1 MDRYRFLPS
10 YHYVE
15 NEDGVINHPAT
26 NKLRTC
32 TIYGNHGKNLIP
44 YPFSN
49 STKTIKG
56 VTFTD
61 NGDGTITANGTATGN
76 AEFIVISSA
85 VTPVTVKA
93 NTKYTLSGTPSDG
106 TYKKWYMYL
115 TGLSAAQSDMGTSV
129 TFAGDDT
136 DKNVSLI
143 VRVSQGAVADNVVFK
158 PMLEEGE
165 TKTEFEPWCGV
176 GDKTKN
182 LIPYPYADTT
192 KTINGV
198 TFTDNGDGT
207 ITANG
212 TATAVGASFLVFS
225 NSNGLVGQGKYYL
238 SGCPS
243 NNYPAVSLQP
253 KIDNEWHPDNY
264 DFGEG
269 KTITVQS
276 TLTQISCDI
285 SSSNTVDNVTFRPF
299 LAKADSATSYEP
311 YGYKIELLNKPWNNL
326 INVDDFDST
335 QTNGYYAGI
344 STTLTDSN
352 MSTYLPYLDEMKG
365 KSVVFSCDLDN
376 ENFRKEFLIY
386 YNVEVNGALKY
397 IEFTQ
402 GKNFTVILPDATPIR
417 IECRARSD
425 SADMNGTTVKFSNIT
440 LKYEDIKEEKQN
452 MYLKNQ
458 IMDGEEVSYKTDLL
472 NDIILHKDMINDLSI
487 NSKIKPKKVSY
498 SYYTYK
504 YPNKNN

>member
-1 MDRYRFLPS
+1 MSRRDFLPT
-10 YHYVE
+10 YHFEDTE
-15 NEDGVINHPAT
+15 NNEIKDLAEE
-26 NKLRTC
+26 KLRDYVIT
-32 TIYGNHGKNLIP
+32 GNHGKNLIP
-44 YPFSN
+44 FPYVGTAGMQN
-49 STKTIKG
+49 G
-56 VTFTD
+56 VTITVD
-61 NGDGTITANGTATGN
+61 SDGVITLNGTATSGIYFGLMSPVN
-76 AEFIVISSA
+76 SSGI
-85 VTPVTVKA
+85 TKPG
-93 NTKYTLSGTPSDG
+93 KYTISGMPAGAVSGISIQCYVDESWGSKYTDVGNGATFTVTSSIKYVTLQIYSGT
-106 TYKKWYMYL
+106 
-115 TGLSAAQSDMGTSV
+115 V
-129 TFAGDDT
+129 C
-136 DKNVSLI
+136 
-143 VRVSQGAVADNVVFK
+143 DNVVIK

-182 LIPYPYADTT
+182 LIPYPYTDTT

-198 TFTDNGDGT
+198 TFIDNGDGT

-212 TATAVGASFLVFS
+212 TATGVGASFLVFS
-225 NSNGLVGQGKYYL
+225 NNNGLVGQGKYYL

-253 KIDNEWHPDNY
+253 KIDNERHPDNF
-264 DFGEG
+264 DFGKG

-276 TLTQISCDI
+276 TLTQISCVI
-285 SSSNTVDNVTFRPF
+285 SSGNTVDNVTFRPF

-452 MYLKNQ
+452 IYLKNQ